1 MREPFLGG
9 LHVAAELAL
18 ILLDRGQVGVDA
30 RAEDEA
36 GAALRED
43 DASGGGSRV
52 CRNENFA
59 CEHLIWGGGGVHAQA
74 LREISFAHGAFSSG
88 LFFQALCLPFSPRTS
103 CGLDGWT
110 T

>member
-1 MREPFLGG
+1 MRTP
-9 LHVAAELAL
+9 
-18 ILLDRGQVGVDA
+18 RG
-30 RAEDEA
+30 RSR
-36 GAALRED
+36 ALRED
-43 DASGGGSRV
+43 DDERGGVRV
-52 CRNENFA
+52 

-88 LFFQALCLPFSPRTS
+88 LVFQALCLPFSPRTS